1 MNECKKCGVE
11 IDNHR
16 YHLGYTECVDCSE
29 TEKYSAHQV
38 YPHKTG
44 GYIQPVK
51 SETKKHLQN
60 IDRRSSGGGRT
71 AKGIMADKS
80 WDRWL
85 ERYHNPLPKKPK
97 PEPKPVVNNYIP
109 FDEANIKVVERFEKL
124 GYDSACELTQSLYT
138 EDKISLISKSKIMN
152 GLADLQMMT
161 SKERKIIKKSLKKSL
176 TRIAFSM

>member
-16 YHLGYTECVDCSE
+16 YQLGYTECIDCSE

-44 GYIQPVK
+44 GYVQPVK

-60 IDRRSSGGGRT
+60 IDRRSNNGGRV
-71 AKGIMADKS
+71 AKGIVADKS

-85 ERYHNPLPKKPK
+85 ERYYNPLPKKPK
-97 PEPKPVVNNYIP
+97 PKPKPIINNYIS
-109 FDEANIKVVERFEKL
+109 FDKAKVKV
-124 GYDSACELTQSLYT
+124 
-138 EDKISLISKSKIMN
+138 I
-152 GLADLQMMT
+152 
-161 SKERKIIKKSLKKSL
+161 
-176 TRIAFSM
+176 